1 MSEVAFKQKVSGYLD
16 YLIAQGGSDLH
27 LSTGNVPYIKID
39 NSLEALENENVVSET
54 NLESILKDFLNENQ
68 QKRLEVKRQV
78 DFSLEKKNGVRF
90 RGNVFYT
97 QGKLSFCFRAINKEI
112 KDLKDLG
119 LPDNLYDFTKK
130 PQGLFLV
137 VGPNGHGKSTTL
149 ASLIEHVNKNQKKH
163 IITIEDPIEYVYS
176 NKKSL
181 IEQRE
186 LHSDTLTFS
195 GALESCFRQ
204 DTDIIM
210 VGEMRN
216 IETISMAVTAAETGQ
231 LVLGTL
237 HTNDSIQTIDRI
249 IDVFPPSQQNQIKQQ
264 LASFLIGILS
274 QRLVKKVGG
283 GRIPALELLINNTA
297 IANLIR
303 SDQNQQIKSLLENS
317 REEGMFTLD
326 YYLSELVKKGEVDWE
341 EAEKYAS
348 NSENLKS
355 LIKNI

>member
-27 LSTGNVPYIKID
+27 LSTGNVPYIKVD
-39 NSLEALENENVVSET
+39 NSLEALEKESVVSQT
-54 NLESILKDFLNENQ
+54 NLESIIKDFLSENQ
-68 QKRLEVKRQV
+68 QKRLEIKRQV
-78 DFSLEKKNGVRF
+78 DFSLEKKNGIRF
-90 RGNVFYT
+90 RGNVFYA
-97 QGKLSFCFRAINKEI
+97 QNKLSFCFRAINKEI
-112 KDLKDLG
+112 KGLKDLD
-119 LPDNLYDFTKK
+119 LPENLYDFTKK

-149 ASLIEHVNKNQKKH
+149 ASLIEHINKNQKKH

-186 LHSDTLTFS
+186 LYSDTLTFS

-237 HTNDSIQTIDRI
+237 HTNDSVQTIDRI

-283 GRIPALELLINNTA
+283 GRIPAIELLINNTA

-303 SDQNQQIKSLLENS
+303 SDQNQQIKSFLENS

-326 YYLSELVKKGEVDWE
+326 YYLSELIKKGEVEWE
-341 EAEKYAS
+341 EAEKYSS

>member
-27 LSTGNVPYIKID
+27 LSTGNVPYIKVD
-39 NSLEALENENVVSET
+39 NSLEALEKEAVVSET
-54 NLESILKDFLNENQ
+54 NLESILKDFLSENQ
-68 QKRLEVKRQV
+68 QKRLEIKRQV

-90 RGNVFYT
+90 RGNVFYA
-97 QGKLSFCFRAINKEI
+97 QNKLSFCFRAINKEI
-112 KDLKDLG
+112 KELKDLG

-149 ASLIEHVNKNQKKH
+149 ASLIEHINKNQKKH

-186 LHSDTLTFS
+186 LYSDTLTFS

-237 HTNDSIQTIDRI
+237 HTNDSVQTIDRI

-264 LASFLIGILS
+264 LASFLTGILS
-274 QRLVKKVGG
+274 QRLVKRVGG

-303 SDQNQQIKSLLENS
+303 SNQNQQIKSFLENS